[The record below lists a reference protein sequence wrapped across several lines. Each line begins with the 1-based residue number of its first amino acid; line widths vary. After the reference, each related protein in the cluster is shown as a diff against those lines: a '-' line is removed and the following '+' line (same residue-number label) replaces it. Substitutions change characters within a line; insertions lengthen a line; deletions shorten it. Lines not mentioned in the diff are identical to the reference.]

1 MKLREISKKDVLT
14 QRVVSVMTKHAPIL
28 MFAEFYQMVGNA
40 DKPRKSATATGGKF
54 RALDSDFE
62 DNTVTP
68 QFADVALKIFGDKVQ
83 VDVAHERRGGD
94 IASVRLSELDNF
106 SKNLGKE
113 FQNQLV
119 NGDSSTPTNFDGIEK
134 LVPSGQKITP
144 AANGIEVPMGN
155 DNTSKKAQQI
165 FLEQLFSL
173 LEKIDGGAQLLLMD
187 SKTLSRLN
195 SIAREFIRYERD
207 KDFGV
212 RIGYFNEVPIVLSGY
227 AKDGSLVIGHD
238 ETVGES
244 NDCTSIYAMR
254 FGERSD
260 LTIATN
266 VGVEVAD
273 MGKVGA
279 HYVHNVELDASPGL
293 LNDKALARLEGI
305 RIVN

>member
-1 MKLREISKKDVLT
+1 MRLRQISKKDVLT
-14 QRVVSVMTKHAPIL
+14 QRVVSVMTQYAPIL
-28 MFAEFYQMVGNA
+28 MMAEFYAMVGNA
-40 DKPRKSATATGGKF
+40 DSPRKSATATGGQF
-54 RALDSDFE
+54 RALDNDYA
-62 DNTVTP
+62 DNQVTP

-94 IASVRLSELDNF
+94 IASVRLTELDNF

-113 FQNQLV
+113 FQNQFV
-119 NGDSSTPTNFDGIEK
+119 NGDSSTATNFDGIKK

-144 AANGIEVPMGN
+144 ASDGIEVPLGN
-155 DNTSKKAQQI
+155 DTTSKKKQQV
-165 FLEQLFSL
+165 FLEQLFTL

-207 KDFGV
+207 ADFGI
-212 RIGYFNEVPIVLSGY
+212 RIGYFNEVPIILSGY

-238 ETVGES
+238 ETVGTSE
-244 NDCTSIYAMR
+244 DCTSIYAMR

-266 VGVEVAD
+266 IGVEVAD
-273 MGKVGA
+273 LGKVGS
-279 HYVHNVELDASPGL
+279 HYVHTVELDAAPAL
-293 LNDKALARLEGI
+293 LNTKALARLEGI
-305 RIVN
+305 RIVS